1 MSNTGIEE
9 KIDRLR
15 LLEDE
20 VIALKRELIQMTSLA
35 SIHQKDKKKFS
46 FVILRIRD
54 RIVAVPISFV
64 VETVQMV
71 ELIPS
76 AETVRG
82 VAGLVNFHE
91 EILAAI
97 DVGVLLGLP
106 DIELAT
112 DKAIAICRL
121 GRFQFALLIDDVV
134 DVLTVDL
141 QAVKVEEEV
150 LPGAL
155 KAIGVVKAG
164 DKTFIII
171 DLWSVV
177 VSVHTQMSQMDGSN
191 ILERNTADD

>member
-35 SIHQKDKKKFS
+35 SIHQKDKKTFS
-46 FVILRIRD
+46 FVVLQIRN
-54 RIVAVPISFV
+54 RTVAVPISFV
-64 VETVQMV
+64 VEMVQMV

-76 AETVRG
+76 TEAVRG
-82 VAGLVNFHE
+82 IAGLVNFHG
-91 EILAAI
+91 EILATI
-97 DVGVLLGLP
+97 DIGVLLGLP

-112 DKAIAICRL
+112 DRSIAICRL
-121 GRFQFALLIDDVV
+121 GRLQFALLIDDVV

-155 KAIGVVKAG
+155 KAMGVVKAG
-164 DKTFIII
+164 DETFVII

-191 ILERNTADD
+191 ILELNTADD

>member
-15 LLEDE
+15 LLEDK

-35 SIHQKDKKKFS
+35 SIHQKDKKTFS
-46 FVILRIRD
+46 FVVLQIRN
-54 RIVAVPISFV
+54 RTVAVPISFV
-64 VETVQMV
+64 VEMVQMV

-76 AETVRG
+76 TEAVRG
-82 VAGLVNFHE
+82 IAGLVNFHG

-97 DVGVLLGLP
+97 DIGVLLGLP

-155 KAIGVVKAG
+155 KAMGVVKAG
-164 DKTFIII
+164 DETFVII